1 MKRIYSILMREVNL
15 ISGDICVKVCSK
27 GDINFIFSKHD
38 YLKFRSQL
46 NPELRYFIC
55 LQEHE
60 NIALKRLKQKSISP
74 CGIFEEIV

>member
-15 ISGDICVKVCSK
+15 LSGDISVKVCSK
-27 GDINFIFSKHD
+27 GDVNFIFSKYD

-55 LQEHE
+55 LQENE
-60 NIALKRLKQKSISP
+60 NKALKMLKQKSISS
-74 CGIFEEIV
+74 CNILEEIV